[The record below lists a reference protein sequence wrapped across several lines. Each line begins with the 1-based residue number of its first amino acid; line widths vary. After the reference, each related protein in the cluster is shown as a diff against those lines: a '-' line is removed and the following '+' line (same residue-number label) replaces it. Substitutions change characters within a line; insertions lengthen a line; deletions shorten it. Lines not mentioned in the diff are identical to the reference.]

1 MGMWRACYAKIR
13 EIFFP
18 LPAPPACCPRTRV
31 KQLNG
36 GGGKCRKRA
45 SASAESATPSCLP
58 SGVTQSSESRSSLS
72 LSVSNKTG
80 SGSETEKDES
90 ESDSLAQSRSAARP
104 QPQQS
109 RLQFAQLRSSF
120 VGRRVLVPRD
130 MWPNEPCSGK
140 GWPGLVRSVSR
151 EHVVRVEVD
160 QHRYAFP
167 LDVVQGWAKLCKVG
181 GMLHVAVSWSVKAV
195 LKPLSAILMIAHP
208 YTVWFI
214 RLRCDSF
221 LAGALGSKTVV
232 TDWLSG
238 IFTEAIEV
246 RHNFGSPCCPA
257 LFHAGVSATR
267 GCP

>member
-1 MGMWRACYAKIR
+1 VPQKGKRKRQKRISK
-13 EIFFP
+13 
-18 LPAPPACCPRTRV
+18 LPAEW
-31 KQLNG
+31 G
-36 GGGKCRKRA
+36 D
-45 SASAESATPSCLP
+45 
-58 SGVTQSSESRSSLS
+58 SESSSSLS

-104 QPQQS
+104 QPQQP

-167 LDVVQGWAKLCKVG
+167 LDVVQGWAKL
-181 GMLHVAVSWSVKAV
+181 
-195 LKPLSAILMIAHP
+195 
-208 YTVWFI
+208 
-214 RLRCDSF
+214 
-221 LAGALGSKTVV
+221 
-232 TDWLSG
+232 
-238 IFTEAIEV
+238 
-246 RHNFGSPCCPA
+246 
-257 LFHAGVSATR
+257 
-267 GCP
+267 